1 MQGHL
6 TTCEMCPE
14 SVKAKYRFKVLQSK
28 SAPAT
33 MGGVQLA
40 NAKEEQLRIEQLVTS
55 TPHAASGQEAQISYV
70 SESLQSL
77 RGHGA
82 RSRRM
87 TANSAVTP
95 SQLSYSS
102 VAVSTCKAVTKLT
115 CDVSAPPCT

>member
-1 MQGHL
+1 
-6 TTCEMCPE
+6 MCPE

-77 RGHGA
+77 RPRCTVPPHDGEQRGDA
-82 RSRRM
+82 IP
-87 TANSAVTP
+87 AQL
-95 SQLSYSS
+95 QLSSCQY
-102 VAVSTCKAVTKLT
+102 V
-115 CDVSAPPCT
+115 